1 MATEIIVRKMYDSFA
16 PVDQSNLELME
27 SFKLGGEY
35 KATFTQPR
43 NLPFHR
49 KFFAL
54 LDIAF
59 DAWEP
64 EPVMYRGMEIAKN
77 KERFREDITIL
88 AGYGEP
94 TFNLNSEVRY
104 KAKSISFAKM
114 DQKTFDK
121 LYSAAIN
128 VVLQRVLTNYTRHD
142 LGHVVDE
149 VLGFA

>member
-35 KATFTQPR
+35 RATITQPR
-43 NLPFHR
+43 NLQFHR

-64 EPVMYRGMEIAKN
+64 EPVMYHGMEIAKN
-77 KERFREDITIL
+77 KDRFREDITIL
-88 AGYGEP
+88 AGHGEP
-94 TFNLNSEVRY
+94 TFNLNGEVRY

-114 DQKTFDK
+114 NQETFEK
-121 LYSAAIN
+121 LYSAVIN
-128 VVLQRVLTNYTRHD
+128 VVLQRVLSNYTRQD
-142 LGHVVDE
+142 LEYVVGE
-149 VLGFA
+149 VLRFA